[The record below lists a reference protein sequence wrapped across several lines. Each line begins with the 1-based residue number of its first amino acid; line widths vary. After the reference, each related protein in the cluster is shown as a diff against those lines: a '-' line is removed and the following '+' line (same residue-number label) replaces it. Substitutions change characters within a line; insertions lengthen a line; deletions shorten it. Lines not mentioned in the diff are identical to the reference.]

1 MTAERQLFAAR
12 PWRRLSSLCCAV
24 AFLGLAACSDDE
36 PPQYVEKPVEQLYNE
51 AMDALLA
58 GKSTN
63 AAELFDEV
71 ERQHPYSEWSTRA
84 QLMAGFAL
92 YKVNKYDEAIAALNR
107 FIQLHPGSKYI
118 AYAHYLKAISYYEQI
133 SDVGRDQSMTRFA
146 LSALREV
153 TLRFPESVYA
163 RDATLKIDLTLDHL
177 AGKHMEVGRYY
188 QKRGNYLA
196 AINRFKEVI
205 KSYQTTTHVP
215 EALHRL
221 VECYLALG
229 IVPEAQATASVL
241 GHNFPGSDWYIDSYA
256 LLTDR
261 NLRPEEDDDSWISGI
276 W

>member
-1 MTAERQLFAAR
+1 MTSERHLYAGRAR
-12 PWRRLSSLCCAV
+12 RRLLPLCCALAV
-24 AFLGLAACSDDE
+24 LGLNACADDE

-51 AMDALLA
+51 AMDSLLI

-92 YKVNKYDEAIAALNR
+92 YKVNKYDEAIAALDR
-107 FIQLHPGSKYI
+107 FIQLHPGNKDI
-118 AYAHYLKAISYYEQI
+118 AYAHYLKAVSYYEQI
-133 SDVGRDQSMTRFA
+133 SDVGRDQRMTRFA

-221 VECYLALG
+221 VESYLALG

-241 GHNFPGSDWYIDSYA
+241 GHNFPGSDWYTDSYA
-256 LLTDR
+256 LLTDQD
-261 NLRPEEDDDSWISGI
+261 LRPEEDEDSWISGI